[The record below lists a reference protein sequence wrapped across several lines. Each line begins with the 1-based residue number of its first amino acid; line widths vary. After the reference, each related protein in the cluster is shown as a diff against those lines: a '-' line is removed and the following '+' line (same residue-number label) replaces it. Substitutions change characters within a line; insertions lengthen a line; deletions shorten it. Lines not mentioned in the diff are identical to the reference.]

1 MLKQS
6 EYLQHAEECRKLAR
20 GMPPGE
26 HRDQLVRIA
35 ETWDRLAADRV
46 AKIAREANGLTGDA
60 PAGRHGAGFLESQA
74 EPRLAEGCDAAQR
87 HGEVGQEGRP

>member
-20 GMPPGE
+20 GMPAGE

-46 AKIAREANGLTGDA
+46 AKLARGANGLRGDA
-60 PAGRHGAGFLESQA
+60 PAGRDGAGFLESQA
-74 EPRLAEGCDAAQR
+74 EPRLAEERGAAHR
-87 HGEVGQEGRP
+87 HGEVGQEGGP